1 MVHRADGAKQ
11 TALNYRTKK
20 KNCSQPVLLGSK
32 AGARIVPDGAAL
44 LAEADLVVMVT
55 RPRDEDVPSFR
66 SGTAVVGMLQPLVNR
81 ELVDALAA
89 AGVTSF
95 SLDAI
100 PRITRVAVDGRAV
113 VAGDGVR
120 LQGGADRRRSCCPS
134 SSRC

>member
-1 MVHRADGAKQ
+1 MQAGAGIAAALPDGDY
-11 TALNYRTKK
+11 TE
-20 KNCSQPVLLGSK
+20 

-81 ELVDALAA
+81 ELVDALAT

-100 PRITRVAVDGRAV
+100 PRITRAQSMDVLSSQAT
-113 VAGDGVR
+113 VAGYKAVLLAAER
-120 LQGGADRRRSCCPS
+120 CPS